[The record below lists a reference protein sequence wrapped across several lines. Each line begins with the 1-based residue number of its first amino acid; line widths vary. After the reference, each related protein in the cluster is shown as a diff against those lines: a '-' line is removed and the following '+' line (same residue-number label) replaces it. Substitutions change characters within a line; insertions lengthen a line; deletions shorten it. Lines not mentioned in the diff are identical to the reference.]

1 MKTRRFFSSF
11 FAVLLCALI
20 LTAPAMAAEADKKLE
35 DPAVQAKAALLIERT
50 SGKILYSLNPNEQLY
65 PSSLV
70 KIMTALLVL
79 EAVEDGTLALDQKLT
94 ASATALSAT
103 VGLTAGLDLGEEMSV
118 RDLLGCML
126 VVSANDASNVL
137 AEAVAG
143 TVDNFVLRMNDR
155 ARELGCTNTNFTN
168 VTGEHNDN
176 MYTSAQDMYVIT
188 EEALKHEAF
197 LPICDSADLIIP
209 PTNTTKNERHY
220 RTTNY
225 LLSNWRALGYIY
237 RDAHGIKDSSSTQAG
252 FCLVTSAAKGEL
264 DLICVILGAQKVTLP
279 DGKTQV
285 QSFSEAT
292 RLLKWGFASFA
303 YQTILTPN
311 DMLASMP
318 VTMSDSDAVTLHSD
332 KEITVLMPVV
342 LSPEDLTR
350 TIRFTSKSVE
360 APVTV
365 GQQLAEVELSYGDD
379 VYAVVPLVALNSV
392 AASETQI
399 IERDVQSF
407 FTRTEIKIAIIAA
420 VVLVLLVFLWKTT
433 IGRRRYRYGK
443 SVRGRSNYRG
453 RRK

>member
-11 FAVLLCALI
+11 FAALLCVLI
-20 LTAPAMAAEADKKLE
+20 LTVPALATETDKAPE
-35 DPAVQAKAALLIERT
+35 DPAIQAKAVLLVERT
-50 SGKILYSLNPNEQLY
+50 SGQILYSRNADEQLY

-79 EAVEDGTLALDQKLT
+79 EAVEEGKLTWEQKLT
-94 ASATALSAT
+94 ASPTALAAT
-103 VGLTAGLDLGEEMSV
+103 IGLTAGLDEGEEMSV
-118 RDLLGCML
+118 RDLLSCVL
-126 VVSANDASNVL
+126 VVSANDASHVL

-143 TVDNFVLRMNDR
+143 SIDAFVSRMNDR
-155 ARELGCTNTNFTN
+155 SRELGCTNTNFTN
-168 VTGEHNDN
+168 VTGDHHDD
-176 MYTSAQDMYVIT
+176 MYTSAADLYLIT
-188 EEALKHEAF
+188 EEALKHEDF
-197 LPICDSADLIIP
+197 LPICDSADLIIA
-209 PTNTTKNERHY
+209 PTNTTPKERHY

-225 LLSNWRALGYIY
+225 LLSNYRALGYIY

-252 FCLVTSAAKGEL
+252 HCLVTSAAKD
-264 DLICVILGAQKVTLP
+264 DLEMLCIILGAQKVTLE

-292 RLLKWGFASFA
+292 RLMKWGFANFA

-318 VTMSDSDAVTLHSD
+318 VTMSDSDAVTLHSA

-342 LSPEDLTR
+342 LSPADLVR
-350 TIRFTSKSVE
+350 TIRFPSKSVE

-365 GQQLAEVELSYGDD
+365 GQQLAEVELSYGDE

-407 FTRTEIKIAIIAA
+407 FTRTEVKIAIIAA
-420 VVLVLLVFLWKTT
+420 VVLVVLMVLWKLT
-433 IGRRRYRYGK
+433 IGKRRYRYGK

>member
-11 FAVLLCALI
+11 FAALLCALL
-20 LTAPAMAAEADKKLE
+20 LTAPALAAEADKTLE
-35 DPAVQAKAALLIERT
+35 DPAVQAKAALLVERT
-50 SGKILYSLNPNEQLY
+50 SGKILYSLNPDMQLY

-79 EAVEDGTLALDQKLT
+79 EAVEDGKLTLDQKLT
-94 ASATALSAT
+94 ASPTALNAT
-103 VGLTAGLDLGEEMSV
+103 VGLTAGLDEGEEMSV
-118 RDLLGCML
+118 RDLLSCML

-137 AEAVAG
+137 AEAVTG
-143 TVDNFVLRMNDR
+143 TVDSFVARMNDR

-168 VTGEHNDN
+168 VTGEHHDN
-176 MYTSAQDMYVIT
+176 MYTTAQDMYVIT
-188 EEALKHEAF
+188 EEALRHEAF

-209 PTNTTKNERHY
+209 PTNTTSNERHY

-252 FCLVTSAAKGEL
+252 YCLVTSAAKDDLEL
-264 DLICVILGAQKVTLP
+264 LCVVMGAQKATLP

-292 RLLKWGFASFA
+292 RLMKWGFSSFT

-350 TIRFTSKSVE
+350 TIRFTAKSVE

-407 FTRTEIKIAIIAA
+407 FTRTEVRIAIIAV
-420 VVLVLLVFLWKTT
+420 VVLVLLVFLWKMT

-443 SVRGRSNYRG
+443 SVRARGNYRG

>member
-1 MKTRRFFSSF
+1 MKPRRFFSSF
-11 FAVLLCALI
+11 FAALLCALI
-20 LTAPAMAAEADKKLE
+20 LTVPARATETDKAAEGRAI
-35 DPAVQAKAALLIERT
+35 QAKAVLLVERT
-50 SGKILYSLNPNEQLY
+50 SGQILYSRNADEQLY

-79 EAVEDGTLALDQKLT
+79 EAVEEGKLTWEQKLT
-94 ASATALSAT
+94 ASPTALAAT
-103 VGLTAGLDLGEEMSV
+103 IGLTAGLDEGEEMSV
-118 RDLLGCML
+118 RDLLACVL
-126 VVSANDASNVL
+126 VVSANDASHVL

-143 TVDNFVLRMNDR
+143 SIDAFVSRMNDR
-155 ARELGCTNTNFTN
+155 ARELGCTNTNFFYG
-168 VTGEHNDN
+168 TGDHRDD
-176 MYTSAQDMYVIT
+176 MYTSAADLYLIT
-188 EEALKHEAF
+188 EEALKHKDF
-197 LPICDSADLIIP
+197 LPICDSADLIIA
-209 PTNTTKNERHY
+209 PTNTTHKERHY

-225 LLSNWRALGYIY
+225 LLSNYRALGYIY

-252 FCLVTSAAKGEL
+252 HCLVTSAAKD
-264 DLICVILGAQKVTLP
+264 DLEMLCIILGAQKVTLE

-292 RLLKWGFASFA
+292 RLMKWGFANFA

-318 VTMSDSDAVTLHSD
+318 VTMSASDAVTLHSA

-342 LSPEDLTR
+342 LSPSDLVR
-350 TIRFTSKSVE
+350 TIRFPSKSVE

-365 GQQLAEVELSYGDD
+365 GQQLAEVELSYGDE

-407 FTRTEIKIAIIAA
+407 FTRTEVKIAMIAA
-420 VVLVLLVFLWKTT
+420 VVLVVLVVLWKLT
-433 IGRRRYRYGK
+433 IGKRRYRYGR

>member
-11 FAVLLCALI
+11 FVALLCVLVLAVPAL
-20 LTAPAMAAEADKKLE
+20 AAEADKAPE
-35 DPAVQAKAALLIERT
+35 DPAVQAKAVLLVERT
-50 SGKILYSLNPNEQLY
+50 SGKILYSRNADEQLY

-79 EAVEDGTLALDQKLT
+79 EAVEEGKLTLDQKLIT
-94 ASATALSAT
+94 SPTALAAT
-103 VGLTAGLDLGEEMSV
+103 TGLTAGLDEGEEMSV
-118 RDLLGCML
+118 RDLLSCML
-126 VVSANDASNVL
+126 VVSANDASHVL

-143 TVDNFVLRMNDR
+143 SIDAFVLRMNDR
-155 ARELGCTNTNFTN
+155 ARELGCSNTNFTN
-168 VTGEHNDN
+168 ITGDHHDN
-176 MYTSAQDMYVIT
+176 MYTSASDLYIIT

-197 LPICDSADLIIP
+197 LPICDTADLIIP
-209 PTNTTKNERHY
+209 PTNTTTKERHY

-225 LLSNWRALGYIY
+225 LLSNYRALGYIY

-252 FCLVTSAAKGEL
+252 HCLVTSAAKD
-264 DLICVILGAQKVTLP
+264 DLEMLCIILGAQKVTLP

-292 RLLKWGFASFA
+292 RLMKWGFANFA

-332 KEITVLMPVV
+332 QEITVLMPVV

-360 APVTV
+360 APVTI
-365 GQQLAEVELSYGDD
+365 GQQLAEVELSYGDE
-379 VYAVVPLVALNSV
+379 VYALVPLVALNSV
-392 AASETQI
+392 AASEAQI
-399 IERDVQSF
+399 IERDVQTF
-407 FTRTEIKIAIIAA
+407 FTRTEIRIAIIAA
-420 VVLVLLVFLWKTT
+420 AVLIVLIFLWKMT

-443 SVRGRSNYRG
+443 SVRGRGNYRG

>member
-11 FAVLLCALI
+11 FAALLCALM
-20 LTAPAMAAEADKKLE
+20 LTAPALAAEADKTLE
-35 DPAVQAKAALLIERT
+35 DPAVQAKAALLVERT
-50 SGKILYSLNPNEQLY
+50 SGKILYSLNPDAQLY

-79 EAVEDGTLALDQKLT
+79 EAVEDGTLTLDQKLT
-94 ASATALSAT
+94 ASPTALAAT
-103 VGLTAGLDLGEEMSV
+103 IGLTAGLDEGEEMSV
-118 RDLLGCML
+118 RDLLSCML

-143 TVDNFVLRMNDR
+143 TVNNFVLLMNER

-168 VTGEHNDN
+168 VTGDHHDD
-176 MYTSAQDMYVIT
+176 MYTTASDLYRIT

-209 PTNTTKNERHY
+209 PTNTTAKERHY

-225 LLSNWRALGYIY
+225 LLSNYRALGYIY

-252 FCLVTSAAKGEL
+252 HCLVTSAAKD
-264 DLICVILGAQKVTLP
+264 DLEMLCIILGAQKVTLS

-292 RLLKWGFASFA
+292 RLMKWGFSSFA

-318 VTMSDSDAVTLHSD
+318 VTMSDSDAVTLHSN
-332 KEITVLMPVV
+332 KEITVLMPVI

-350 TIRFTSKSVE
+350 TIRFTAKSVE

-365 GQQLAEVELSYGDD
+365 GQQLAEVELSYGDN

-399 IERDVQSF
+399 IERDVQTF

-420 VVLVLLVFLWKTT
+420 VVLVLLVFLWKMT

>member
-11 FAVLLCALI
+11 FATLLCALI
-20 LTAPAMAAEADKKLE
+20 LTAPALAAEADKTLE
-35 DPAVQAKAALLIERT
+35 DPAVQAKAALLVERT
-50 SGKILYSLNPNEQLY
+50 SGKILYSLNPDTQLY

-79 EAVEDGTLALDQKLT
+79 EAVEDGKLALEQKLT
-94 ASATALSAT
+94 VSPTALAAT

-143 TVDNFVLRMNDR
+143 SVDSFVLQMNER

-209 PTNTTKNERHY
+209 PTNTTNERHY

-252 FCLVTSAAKGEL
+252 YCLVTSAAKDEL
-264 DLICVILGAQKVTLP
+264 ELLCVVMGAQKATLP
-279 DGKTQV
+279 DGKVQV

-292 RLLKWGFASFA
+292 RLMKWGFGSFS

-399 IERDVQSF
+399 IERDVQIF
-407 FTRTEIKIAIIAA
+407 FTRAEIRIAIIAA
-420 VVLVLLVFLWKTT
+420 AALVLLAFLWKMT

-453 RRK
+453 RKK

>member
-1 MKTRRFFSSF
+1 MKTHRFFSSF
-11 FAVLLCALI
+11 FAALLCALI
-20 LTAPAMAAEADKKLE
+20 LTVPVLATETDKAPE
-35 DPAVQAKAALLIERT
+35 DPAIQAKAVLLVERT
-50 SGKILYSLNPNEQLY
+50 SGQILYSRNADEQLY

-79 EAVEDGTLALDQKLT
+79 EAVEEGKLTWEQKLT
-94 ASATALSAT
+94 ASPTALAAT
-103 VGLTAGLDLGEEMSV
+103 IGLTAGLDEGEEMSV
-118 RDLLGCML
+118 RDLLSCVL
-126 VVSANDASNVL
+126 VVSANDASHVL

-143 TVDNFVLRMNDR
+143 SIDAFVSRMNDR

-168 VTGEHNDN
+168 VTGDHHDD
-176 MYTSAQDMYVIT
+176 MYTSAADLYLIT
-188 EEALKHEAF
+188 EEALKHEDF
-197 LPICDSADLIIP
+197 LPICDSADLIIA
-209 PTNTTKNERHY
+209 PTNTTPKERHY

-225 LLSNWRALGYIY
+225 LLSNYRALGYIY

-252 FCLVTSAAKGEL
+252 HCLVTSAAKD
-264 DLICVILGAQKVTLP
+264 DLEMLCIILGAQKVTLE

-292 RLLKWGFASFA
+292 RLMKWGFANFA

-318 VTMSDSDAVTLHSD
+318 VTMSDSDAVTLHSA

-342 LSPEDLTR
+342 LSPADLVR
-350 TIRFTSKSVE
+350 TIRFPSKSVE

-365 GQQLAEVELSYGDD
+365 GQQLAEVELSYGDE

-407 FTRTEIKIAIIAA
+407 FTRTEVKIAIIAA
-420 VVLVLLVFLWKTT
+420 VVLVVLMVLWKLT
-433 IGRRRYRYGK
+433 IGKRRYRYGK